1 MKYLKTT
8 FVIAVPLVLNFCH
21 VDRKLEIPQET
32 SKTVECKTDQY
43 GISNLCD
50 DEKAYLDW
58 AKAQK
63 KYKSLKDLTR
73 EELQRLTQETLDVD
87 KTSALFYL
95 KAAEEPINKKFI
107 SYLDR
112 KEKEIEKKRPDFS
125 KKNILLAMV
134 PGMFYKDNPTV
145 GADGK
150 ALRDLAT
157 GLGLKEDVIPV
168 DQTGT
173 VEENAKVICE
183 YVKNRTDVNGIIF
196 ASVSKGSGDLKK
208 AIQLCGEE
216 DYFKKAKGWYNIG
229 GLNKGTLLVDGIEG
243 NWRYKWEARSYF
255 FWKGYN
261 YDGFLSM
268 GAGPGKPLD
277 FELKVPKHLLLINVI
292 AVPQFRQVTKRARPF
307 YEHLIQYGPNDGMTL
322 LADSYVEGAVTYP
335 SFRNDHYF
343 QWPIYENRLRAFFT
357 YIVET
362 QFPK

>member
-1 MKYLKTT
+1 MKYFKTILI
-8 FVIAVPLVLNFCH
+8 FSAGISVFFCH
-21 VDRKLEIPQET
+21 VDRKLELPPET
-32 SKTVECKTDQY
+32 NKVVQCITNLY

-50 DEKAYLDW
+50 DEKEYLDW

-63 KYKSLKDLTR
+63 QYKSLKDLTKD
-73 EELQRLTQETLDVD
+73 ELQRLTRETLDVD

-95 KAAEEPINKKFI
+95 RSFEEPLNKKFI
-107 SYLDR
+107 GYLDK
-112 KEKEIEKKRPDFS
+112 KEKVIEKKLPNYT

-150 ALRDLAT
+150 ALRDMAA

-173 VEENAKVICE
+173 VDENAKVICD

-208 AIQLCGEE
+208 AIQLCGGE

-229 GLNKGTLLVDGIEG
+229 GLNKGTMLVDGIED
-243 NWRYKWEARSYF
+243 NWRYRWEARSYF

-268 GAGPGKPLD
+268 GSGKERPLD
-277 FELKVPKHLLLINVI
+277 FDLKVPKHLLLINVI
-292 AVPQFRQVTKRARPF
+292 AVPQFRQVTKRAKPF
-307 YEHLIQYGPNDGMTL
+307 YEYLIQYGPNDGMTL
-322 LADSYVEGAVTYP
+322 LADSYVEGAITYP

-362 QFPK
+362 QFP